1 MRVGAM
7 GYFHNNIR
15 PSVAKLW
22 PGTKSWPSLPLV
34 VLAVGLGMGLFHC
47 FRQLPPLWIPLSLTF
62 MWLPLVWKWRPALLM
77 VLTTAAFSWGIWQA
91 ELRLAVHWP
100 LARNFTVEGRIVS
113 IPQLGGREY
122 RFQLAPEHWL
132 KHAPGGARPAI
143 LQVHGS
149 LPELPVVGQRWH
161 LQLRSEA
168 LSSLPGSPFT
178 DLARQRFWAGIGGVA
193 RIENARLLA
202 PSFWSLGDHIAKA
215 RQAVLQAT
223 NMALDRES
231 AGFVQALSVGVGNQL
246 SPEIWNVYRDTG
258 TAHLLVISG
267 SHVAVVAG
275 LFGWL
280 LQWLWRRVPWL
291 VMRWP
296 AQTAGVLASIPAAWF
311 YASFAGMQ
319 IPGERAAWMITA
331 AAVSWLLGRSHRAW
345 QGLALAGLLIVLFN
359 PGAMVDVGFWLSLGA
374 VAALIAVGYGA
385 GGWRT
390 LLRSQ
395 WAVFIAL
402 LPLLAALFGQI
413 SLVSPLANIL
423 VIPLVE
429 MLAVPVALLG
439 TLLALLDLELLSRV
453 LFRVV
458 ALQMDGITALL
469 KVLLEIPYAQ
479 LHTGTERIWA
489 VLAAA
494 LGLSIFFLPSGWP
507 GRSLAFLGLLP
518 LLVPAAGGS
527 DFELHDLSAQ
537 SGMVLFWQKKQHSGI
552 WTANLWKAGARRE
565 AGQALAAVLQKKG
578 LDKVSD
584 WVRTDTSTPLPIPA
598 AGQQWGPVGARHYP
612 QSPDP
617 LGVCRGGAGHA
628 LAGSV
633 FVDLGKTV
641 QPCILL
647 WGKGPDLLILGD
659 MDVNTLQRLASTRS
673 STLQR
678 VQLVLAPDSLAEEE
692 RKLLASRMPHAV
704 IHYAGKIP
712 AGVWVW
718 QNGHFRSAA
727 VLSPAYWQVRD

>member
-15 PSVAKLW
+15 PSVAKLL
-22 PGTKSWPSLPLV
+22 PGTKSWPSLPSV
-34 VLAVGLGMGLFHC
+34 VLAVGLGMGLFHS
-47 FRQLPPLWIPLSLTF
+47 FRQLPPLWISLSITV
-62 MWLPLVWKWRPALLM
+62 MVLPLVWKWRPALLM
-77 VLTTAAFSWGIWQA
+77 VLAAGAFSWGIWQA
-91 ELRLAVHWP
+91 EQRLAVHWP
-100 LARNFTVEGRIVS
+100 IARTFTVEGRIVS

-122 RFQLAPEHWL
+122 RFQLAPEGWL
-132 KHAPGGARPAI
+132 EHAPGGKRPAV

-168 LSSLPGSPFT
+168 LSSLPSSPFA
-178 DLARQRFWAGIGGVA
+178 DVARQRFWAGIGGVA

-202 PSFWSLGDHIAKA
+202 PSFWSLEDHIAET
-215 RQAVLQAT
+215 RQAALQAS

-246 SPEIWNVYRDTG
+246 SPEIWGIYRDTG

-267 SHVAVVAG
+267 SHVAIVAG
-275 LFGWL
+275 LIGWL
-280 LQWLWRRVPWL
+280 MQWLWRRVPWL

-331 AAVSWLLGRSHRAW
+331 AALSWLLGRSHRAW

-374 VAALIAVGYGA
+374 VAALIAVGYGK

-429 MLAVPVALLG
+429 LLAVPLALLG
-439 TLLALLDLELLSRV
+439 TLSALLDLELLSRV

-469 KVLLEIPYAQ
+469 RVLLQIPYAQ
-479 LHTGTERIWA
+479 LHTGTDRIWA

-494 LGLSIFFLPSGWP
+494 FGLSIFFLPPGWP

-518 LLVPAAGGS
+518 LLVPAEGSS
-527 DFELHDLSAQ
+527 DFELRDLSAQ
-537 SGMVLFWQKKQHSGI
+537 SGMVLFWQEKQHSGV

-578 LDKVSD
+578 LDRVSD
-584 WVRTDTSTPLPIPA
+584 WVRTDSSTPWPVPA
-598 AGQQWGPVGARHYP
+598 ARQQWGPVGARHYP
-612 QSPDP
+612 HSPGP
-617 LGVCRGGAGHA
+617 LGVCRGGPGNAP
-628 LAGSV
+628 AGSA
-633 FVDLGKTV
+633 FVDLDKTI
-641 QPCILL
+641 QPCMLL

-659 MDVNTLQRLASTRS
+659 MDANTLQRLAAIHSR
-673 STLQR
+673 TLQQI
-678 VQLVLAPDSLAEEE
+678 QLVLAPDSLAEDE
-692 RKLLASRMPHAV
+692 RKLLASLLPHALM
-704 IHYAGKIP
+704 HYAGKNP
-712 AGVWVW
+712 SGVWSW
-718 QNGHFRSAA
+718 QNGHFLPAA
-727 VLSPAYWQVRD
+727 APSPAYWQARD